1 MVVLA
6 RRDDG
11 LEIDDDPAR
20 VDPDAT
26 FDLVVGQ
33 GYWANDRSREQV
45 ARSIPASWCF
55 GVYDGAEQVGFARVV
70 TDRVTFAW
78 VCDVIVDE
86 AHRGRGIG
94 HWLMRTVTDA
104 VAATG
109 VRRQI
114 LATLD
119 AHEVYR
125 AMGYRELAH
134 AERWM
139 EKDDRP
145 PMGAPS
151 PRNG

>member
-1 MVVLA
+1 MTVLA
-6 RRDDG
+6 RREDG

-20 VDPDAT
+20 VDADRT
-26 FDLVVGQ
+26 YELVVGQ
-33 GYWANDRSREQV
+33 GYWASDRSRETV
-45 ARSIPASWCF
+45 AATIPASWCF
-55 GVYDGAEQVGFARVV
+55 GVYDGDEQVGFARVV
-70 TDRVTFAW
+70 TDRLTFAW

-86 AHRGRGIG
+86 AWRGRGIG

-114 LATLD
+114 LATAD

-125 AMGYRELAH
+125 AMGYTELAH
-134 AERWM
+134 PERWM

-145 PMGAPS
+145 PMGVP
-151 PRNG
+151 PDR

>member
-1 MVVLA
+1 MTVLA

-20 VDPDAT
+20 VDPDRT
-26 FDLVVGQ
+26 YELVVGQ
-33 GYWANDRSREQV
+33 GYWADDRSRETV
-45 ARSIPASWCF
+45 AATIPASWCF
-55 GVYDGAEQVGFARVV
+55 GVYDGDSQVGFARVV
-70 TDRVTFAW
+70 TDRLTFAW

-86 AHRGRGIG
+86 PFRGRGIG

-104 VAATG
+104 VEATG

-114 LATLD
+114 LATAD

-125 AMGYRELAH
+125 AMGYSELAH
-134 AERWM
+134 PERWM

-145 PMGAPS
+145 PMGQPPAH
-151 PRNG
+151 

>member
-1 MVVLA
+1 MTLLA
-6 RRDDG
+6 TREDG

-20 VDPDAT
+20 VDPDRT

-33 GYWANDRSREQV
+33 GYWANDRSREAV
-45 ARSIPASWCF
+45 AASIPTSWSF
-55 GVYDGAEQVGFARVV
+55 GVYDGDRQVGFARVV

-86 AHRGRGIG
+86 PYRGRGIG

-109 VRRQI
+109 VRRQL
-114 LATLD
+114 LATAD

-125 AMGYRELAH
+125 AMGYTELAH
-134 AERWM
+134 PERWM

-145 PMGAPS
+145 PMGAP
-151 PRNG
+151 PAR